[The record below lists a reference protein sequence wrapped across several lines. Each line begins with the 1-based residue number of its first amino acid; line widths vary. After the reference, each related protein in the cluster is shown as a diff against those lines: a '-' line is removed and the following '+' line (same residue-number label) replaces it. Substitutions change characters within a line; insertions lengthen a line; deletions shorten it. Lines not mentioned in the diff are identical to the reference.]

1 MTRAL
6 VLGGGGITGIAW
18 ELGMLEGLRRGGVDL
33 GDADTIIG
41 TSAGSVVGVRVA
53 RGEVTLGYENQ
64 LRPPDGE
71 LAARLRPATTVRLV
85 ALMLSPG
92 GEPRRWR
99 RIGAAAR
106 RAAPGPADARV
117 EVIRSRI
124 GDGEWPDRDLRITA
138 VDVDRGTFAVF
149 DRSSGVPLV
158 EACAASCAVP
168 LVWPPVPVGGT
179 TYVDGGMRSVANADL
194 AIGADR
200 VVVLAPQT
208 ATPHRRH
215 RIDRQLART
224 GAAATLLL
232 QPDSGAREAMG
243 ANSLDPAQR
252 AAAALA
258 GLRQAGSVID
268 RVAAAWSG

>member
-6 VLGGGGITGIAW
+6 VLGGGGVTGIAW
-18 ELGMLEGLRRGGVDL
+18 ELGMLEGLRRGGVAL

-53 RGEVTLGYENQ
+53 RDEVPLGYDNQ

-71 LAARLRPATTVRLV
+71 LAAGLGPRTTAHLV

-92 GEPRRWR
+92 GESRRWR

-106 RAAPGPADARV
+106 KAAPGPADARIA
-117 EVIRSRI
+117 VIRDRI
-124 GDGEWPDRDLRITA
+124 GDGDWPDRDLRITA
-138 VDVDRGTFAVF
+138 VDVDRGAFTVF
-149 DRSSGVPLV
+149 DRSSGVRLV

-168 LVWPPVPVGGT
+168 LVWPPVPIGGT
-179 TYVDGGMRSVANADL
+179 TYVDGGMRSVTNADL
-194 AIGADR
+194 AAGADR
-200 VVVLAPQT
+200 VIVLAPQT
-208 ATPHRRH
+208 ATPHRAH

-224 GAAATLLL
+224 GAGTTLLVH
-232 QPDSGAREAMG
+232 PDSVARHAMG

-268 RVAAAWSG
+268 RVKAAWD